1 MASPI
6 ISERTCL
13 VGDIQC
19 PRPMIISPH
28 LQQGD
33 VHPRR
38 TAVTKIY
45 IFFNHALFGQG
56 IRSLLRG
63 RRTIQIV
70 GMGKD
75 ETECLKAIESHRP
88 EVIILEESGRGIGTS
103 ALGVIL
109 KQRGTRRVVEL
120 DIGRNHATVYDPRPC
135 VIKNSEDLVNAIR
148 TGRGT
153 RELSSPT
160 RCGLSNRPPAGTA
173 RAKSPPR
180 QTAQQR
186 AKS

>member
-1 MASPI
+1 MPNAQ
-6 ISERTCL
+6 RL
-13 VGDIQC
+13 
-19 PRPMIISPH
+19 
-28 LQQGD
+28 
-33 VHPRR
+33 
-38 TAVTKIY
+38 TKVFIL
-45 IFFNHALFGQG
+45 FNHALFGQG

-63 RRTIQIV
+63 RRAIQII

-88 EVIILEESGRGIGTS
+88 EVIILEESGRRVGAS

-120 DIGRNHATVYDPRPC
+120 DIDHNRATVYDPRPC
-135 VIKNSEDLVNAIR
+135 MIKNSEDLVNAIR

-153 RELSSPT
+153 QESTSPA
-160 RCGLSNRPPAGTA
+160 RFGLSRRPPAGTA
-173 RAKSPPR
+173 RAKSPPGPA
-180 QTAQQR
+180 AQQR